1 MRPAA
6 ILALFMLFGAESA
19 GGQVT
24 ALHQF
29 EAAYAQWDAGK
40 YPDAIKGFQSVLK
53 APDGADFLDDIALVT
68 GELYHTTEVAP
79 HGTNLQWSPDGRYAS
94 YSTGSL
100 AEGDAVRHIISW
112 QNGKQIAVAD
122 IPSLSVLAFSSQAD
136 KVAFLMIPEDSE
148 LDAARARASELR
160 AARDFTAWRNQLGV
174 VRQLEGLKARVFEQ
188 DLKSGMKRERSFPDV
203 SKLELKYAAGG
214 RDLLILAGSA
224 PADKQIYQLGV
235 DKSPSPLTGSLGD
248 IADLSVVAG
257 GRYLAY
263 SSGEDQFRVHDLET
277 GRVDSF
283 EGTGFSVSS
292 DGSTLAYYAK
302 SNGMSRVNAI
312 VLGSTDAPRI
322 LHQTEYQVGTLALSP
337 DGGHVVYQMRPRED
351 WELYVAS
358 TDGAQNFRL
367 TNDIQHDLFPRY
379 MKSGLILGIIG
390 EGRHRRSFIYDTVAG
405 TRTRLFHNN
414 TIRTVAPEYE
424 WSVSPDGSRVLI
436 VSERDGDTISPERGV
451 YMVDLNRKLIKEEI
465 TGRLGKMLAGE
476 LDLRQRG
483 TEMFDVIGDD
493 VRQASSEASITRLY
507 AYARDLHSFGTKYI
521 GEPGNRLAITY
532 LTAQLK
538 SFGYEVEQ
546 QWFEPRPGIESA
558 NVIATLRGAVDPDL
572 VYVISSHFDSS
583 RRGPGADDNS
593 SGTTVLLETARVLSE
608 RPMAATIKFAFFTGE
623 EAGLLG
629 SRYYVKKSVENNV
642 KLIGALNNDMVG
654 WANNHRLDDTIRY
667 SNAGMRDVQHAAAFL
682 FSDLITYDAKYYK
695 STDAHAYYDE
705 YGDIVGGIGSYPI
718 LSSPHYHQSHDV
730 LEIIN
735 HQLVT
740 EVTRT
745 TIGSIMLL
753 ASSPSRL
760 TGLRVEKR
768 TGTGMDLAWDAA
780 MEGNVSEYLI
790 SYENSGGQRVAV
802 TSKESLISISGLK
815 AGSEVRVKAI
825 NDRGM
830 KGWDWARIT
839 IE

>member
-1 MRPAA
+1 MRPTA
-6 ILALFMLFGAESA
+6 ILALFMLLCTESA
-19 GGQVT
+19 FGQVT
-24 ALHQF
+24 AQHQF
-29 EAAYAQWDAGK
+29 ETAYDQWDAGK

-53 APDGADFLDDIALVT
+53 APDGDDFLEDIALVT

-79 HGTNLQWSPDGRYAS
+79 HGTNLQWSPDGRYAA

-100 AEGDAVRHIISW
+100 AGGDAIRHIISW
-112 QNGKQIAVAD
+112 QNGKQVAIAD
-122 IPSLSVLAFSSQAD
+122 IPSLSVLTFSSQAD
-136 KVAFLMIPEDSE
+136 KIAFLMIPEDTE
-148 LDAARARASELR
+148 LDAARTMASELR
-160 AARDFTAWRNQLGV
+160 AARDFTGWRNQLSV
-174 VRQLEGLKARVFEQ
+174 VRQLEGFRARIFEQ
-188 DLKSGMKRERSFPDV
+188 DLKTGVKREIELPEA
-203 SKLELKYAAGG
+203 SKLELKFTASGM
-214 RDLLILAGSA
+214 DLLVLAGKG
-224 PADKQIYQLGV
+224 PTDRQIYLLTN
-235 DKSPSPLTGSLGD
+235 DRSPVPLTGSPGD
-248 IADLSVVAG
+248 FSDLSVVAG
-257 GRYLAY
+257 GRYLVY
-263 SSGEDQFRVHDLET
+263 SFGKDQFRVHDLQA
-277 GRVDSF
+277 GRADTF

-292 DGSTLAYYAK
+292 DGSTLAYYGK
-302 SNGMSRVNAI
+302 SDGMATVNAI
-312 VLGSTDAPRI
+312 TLGSTAPPRI
-322 LHQTEYQVGTLALSP
+322 LHQTEYRVGTLALSP
-337 DGGHVVYQMRPRED
+337 KGDRVVYQMRPRED

-358 TDGAQNFRL
+358 TDGTENSRL

-379 MKSGLILGIIG
+379 MKSDLILGIIG
-390 EGRHRRSFIYDTVAG
+390 EGRHRRSFVYDTATG

-424 WSVSPDGSRVLI
+424 WSVSPDGARVLI

-451 YMVDLNRKLIKEEI
+451 YLVDLNRKLIKDEI
-465 TGRLGKMLAGE
+465 TSRLDKMLAGE

-483 TEMFDVIGDD
+483 REMFEVIDDD

-507 AYARDLHSFGTKYI
+507 AYAKDLHSFGTKYI

-532 LTAQLK
+532 LTDKLK

-546 QWFEPRPGIESA
+546 QWFEPKPGIESA
-558 NVIATLRGAVDPDL
+558 NVIATLKGAVDPDL

-583 RRGPGADDNS
+583 QRGPGADDNS

-608 RPMAATIKFAFFTGE
+608 RPMAATVKFAFFTGE

-629 SRYYVKKSVENNV
+629 SRYYVKKSAENNV
-642 KLIGALNNDMVG
+642 KLLGALNNDMVG

-667 SNAGMRDVQHAAAFL
+667 SNVGIRDVQHAAAFL
-682 FSDLITYDAKYYK
+682 FSNLITYDAKYYK

-745 TIGSIMLL
+745 TIGTIMLL

-760 TGLRVEKR
+760 TGLQVDGQSG
-768 TGTGMDLAWDAA
+768 TGTDLKWDAA
-780 MEGNVSEYLI
+780 VEGNASEYLI
-790 SYENSGGQRVAV
+790 SYQNSGAERIALT
-802 TSKESLISISGLK
+802 TSEPMISISGLK
-815 AGSEVRVKAI
+815 PGSEVRVKAI
-825 NDRGM
+825 NDRDM
-830 KGWDWARIT
+830 TGWDWARIT